1 MISFERFTLPN
12 GLKVLFHQDTT
23 TPIAAIN
30 VLYKVGARDEDPEK
44 TGLAHLFEHLMFG
57 GSKHIKNFDKA
68 LQEAGGSC
76 NAFTNNDYTNY
87 YITIPKENI
96 ETALWLESDRMKNL
110 ILNQKR
116 LDIQKKVVIEEFKQN
131 YLNRPYG
138 DYWLILRPL
147 AYKVHPYSWA
157 AIGKS
162 IDHIQ
167 NMKPDDVSGFY
178 KSFYTP
184 QNSILSISGNFKLSR
199 IKSLCEKWFSD
210 INSNSSIERFYL
222 KEPKQSSENSL
233 IIEREVPFN
242 SLFKAFHMCNRKHED
257 YHTTDLISDILS
269 NGDSSRL
276 YQKLFKEKSIF
287 TSIDAFIT
295 GSYDNGLFVVSG
307 KLNKGISYEHAENE
321 LGELIDNIKTS
332 QITERELQK
341 VKNKAESKCI
351 FSETDIL
358 NKSVNLAYYEFLG
371 DADLV
376 NQEICKY
383 NSVKTDSI
391 LKVSNTIFKEENT
404 TTLYYKSKQQN

>member
-1 MISFERFTLPN
+1 
-12 GLKVLFHQDTT
+12 
-23 TPIAAIN
+23 
-30 VLYKVGARDEDPEK
+30 
-44 TGLAHLFEHLMFG
+44 
-57 GSKHIKNFDKA
+57 
-68 LQEAGGSC
+68 
-76 NAFTNNDYTNY
+76 
-87 YITIPKENI
+87 
-96 ETALWLESDRMKNL
+96 
-110 ILNQKR
+110 
-116 LDIQKKVVIEEFKQN
+116 
-131 YLNRPYG
+131 
-138 DYWLILRPL
+138 
-147 AYKVHPYSWA
+147 
-157 AIGKS
+157 
-162 IDHIQ
+162 
-167 NMKPDDVSGFY
+167 
-178 KSFYTP
+178 
-184 QNSILSISGNFKLSR
+184 
-199 IKSLCEKWFSD
+199 
-210 INSNSSIERFYL
+210 
-222 KEPKQSSENSL
+222 
-233 IIEREVPFN
+233 
-242 SLFKAFHMCNRKHED
+242 MCNRKHED

-276 YQKLFKEKSIF
+276 YQKLIKEKSIF

-295 GSYDNGLFVVSG
+295 GSYDNGLFVISG

-404 TTLYYKSKQQN
+404 TTLYYKSKEQN